1 MGSLRSASGGG
12 AWGHLEELGPLGL
25 KFRSRRTLKIRRTI
39 HSDRFFM
46 GRRNSF
52 GAPSCSMPRK
62 SWKPLGSRQVLAIY
76 HDLHGD
82 AAEDA
87 ENAAV
92 KAEVRGEAE
101 ADGLQAT
108 SKGHPKLL

>member
-1 MGSLRSASGGG
+1 M
-12 AWGHLEELGPLGL
+12 
-25 KFRSRRTLKIRRTI
+25 
-39 HSDRFFM
+39 
-46 GRRNSF
+46 
-52 GAPSCSMPRK
+52 
-62 SWKPLGSRQVLAIY
+62 LAIY